1 MSTLSSIMPEIEA
14 AMTGLNVLLEAGDR
28 AGALQGLNEVTNR
41 AVRLHRPDIEVA
53 CHFLPARTVSLSIC
67 RIPATPRPGRPIA
80 IFLPGLG
87 ASLLLAAVHALAL
100 AEHFDVVVCSLPGH
114 SGSEESSDVSLGGFA
129 DEFAALI
136 ASALPRAR
144 NLFVI
149 GQSIG
154 GLIALELAR
163 RCPDQIRDVVLL
175 DPPFRLTRERP
186 AKVLRQ
192 IWMFT
197 GCQPYQGR
205 ICQEIMGFDPV
216 SGAVLPPRD
225 YHALVRG
232 PFNCLLLAGSSP
244 PGRIPSFVEEED
256 IAAVRAINPA
266 ILVGARTHAGGHTML
281 ADDPRG
287 VIAELTRFL
296 RPEAAAV

>member
-1 MSTLSSIMPEIEA
+1 
-14 AMTGLNVLLEAGDR
+14 
-28 AGALQGLNEVTNR
+28 
-41 AVRLHRPDIEVA
+41 
-53 CHFLPARTVSLSIC
+53 
-67 RIPATPRPGRPIA
+67 
-80 IFLPGLG
+80 
-87 ASLLLAAVHALAL
+87 
-100 AEHFDVVVCSLPGH
+100 
-114 SGSEESSDVSLGGFA
+114 
-129 DEFAALI
+129 
-136 ASALPRAR
+136 
-144 NLFVI
+144 LFVI